1 MGGQGELGGRFPV
14 SCSLLGPLTWLLIS
28 GGAVQV
34 GKEISAGDR
43 TAVH

>member
-1 MGGQGELGGRFPV
+1 MSDQGELVGGIFCRWSP
-14 SCSLLGPLTWLLIS
+14 LGPLTRLLIP
-28 GGAVQV
+28 GGAVQA